1 MNWHLSISWKIKRDT
16 LDRQTNIYQILLIM
30 MIIEYCFLAFLFS
43 FNLLGND
50 SMNHKDRNFYKCRLH
65 LNFRLYGNKRK
76 EQKETLLNR
85 LTIFLK
91 YERRSYIQ
99 TTLA

>member
-16 LDRQTNIYQILLIM
+16 LDRQINIYQILLIM

-50 SMNHKDRNFYKCRLH
+50 SINHEDRNFLQMSITLKLSVVW
-65 LNFRLYGNKRK
+65 
-76 EQKETLLNR
+76 EQKKRTKRNFVE
-85 LTIFLK
+85 
-91 YERRSYIQ
+91 
-99 TTLA
+99 

>member
-16 LDRQTNIYQILLIM
+16 LDRQINIYQILLIM

-50 SMNHKDRNFYKCRLH
+50 SINHKDRNFLQMSITLKLSVVW
-65 LNFRLYGNKRK
+65 
-76 EQKETLLNR
+76 EQKKRTKRNFVE
-85 LTIFLK
+85 
-91 YERRSYIQ
+91 
-99 TTLA
+99 

>member
-16 LDRQTNIYQILLIM
+16 LERQINIYQILLIM

-50 SMNHKDRNFYKCRLH
+50 SINHIDRNFLQMSITLKLSVVW
-65 LNFRLYGNKRK
+65 
-76 EQKETLLNR
+76 EQKKRTKRNFVE
-85 LTIFLK
+85 
-91 YERRSYIQ
+91 
-99 TTLA
+99 